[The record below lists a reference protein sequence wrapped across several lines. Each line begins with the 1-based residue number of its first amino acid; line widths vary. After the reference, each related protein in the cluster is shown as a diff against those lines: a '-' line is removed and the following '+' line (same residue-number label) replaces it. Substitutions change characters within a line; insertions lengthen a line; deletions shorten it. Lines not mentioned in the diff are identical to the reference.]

1 MKYLFAA
8 LGAAISWGINYFFPQ
23 AFAQLIKVA
32 GLYAGVATIGTAL
45 TAGWVICLSKLS
57 VFEKIDDLPN
67 IGRERVI
74 DYSRNMRRVITW
86 TIIFNCLFALCAFI
100 VIFGAQVAA
109 LGKLNLESV
118 ASYAITITIGFWFG
132 GSIDSWRC
140 YNAID
145 STKEELI
152 LAQLEMKARKAFLA
166 KLRKDAQDYP
176 VPRDDPHLNG
186 YTKNV

>member
-8 LGAAISWGINYFFPQ
+8 LGAAISLGINHFSPE

-32 GLYAGVATIGTAL
+32 GFYAGVAAIGTVF
-45 TAGWVICLSKLS
+45 TAGWVVCLSKLS
-57 VFEKIDDLPN
+57 AFEKIDELPS
-67 IGRERVI
+67 IGRDKII
-74 DYSRNMRRVITW
+74 DYSRSMRRIITL
-86 TIIFNCLFALCAFI
+86 TIIFNCLFALLVF
-100 VIFGAQVAA
+100 VTIFGSQVEA
-109 LGKLNLESV
+109 LDSLKLKLA
-118 ASYAITITIGFWFG
+118 ASYVVTITLGFWFG

-145 STKEELI
+145 GTKEELI

-166 KLRKDAQDYP
+166 KLRKDFQDYP
-176 VPRDDPHLNG
+176 VSRDDPHLNG